1 MADHDDGGLAVAGDA
16 PLVARLQRLE
26 DLAEI
31 ERLFYDYRRHLDARD
46 LHAYSRLFCED
57 GEWTGRTGSAVGPDA
72 IEAML
77 EANLSPN
84 PPAPGA
90 TSWHIVSNP
99 VIDLD
104 GDRATASTTWT
115 LIRRSSGDAP
125 EVTLLGHYDDELA
138 RERGR
143 WRFKRRRAHIDI
155 PDQTLED

>member
-1 MADHDDGGLAVAGDA
+1 MADDA
-16 PLVARLQRLE
+16 SVLTRLQRLE
-26 DLAEI
+26 DLVEI

-72 IEAML
+72 IQAML

-90 TSWHIVSNP
+90 SSWHIVSNP

-104 GDRATASTTWT
+104 GDRATASTTWA
-115 LIRRSSGDAP
+115 LIRRDAGDAP
-125 EVTLLGHYDDELA
+125 AVVLLGHYDDVLE
-138 RERGR
+138 REDGR
-143 WRFKRRRAHIDI
+143 WRFKRRRASIDI
-155 PDQTLED
+155 PDHPV

>member
-1 MADHDDGGLAVAGDA
+1 MADDVL
-16 PLVARLQRLE
+16 ARLQRLE

-57 GEWTGRTGSAVGPDA
+57 GEWSGRTGSAVGPDA
-72 IEAML
+72 IQAML

-90 TSWHIVSNP
+90 TGWHIVSNP
-99 VIDLD
+99 LIDLD
-104 GDRATASTTWT
+104 GDRATASTTWAV
-115 LIRRSSGDAP
+115 IRRQPGDTPAM
-125 EVTLLGHYDDELA
+125 VLLGHYDDVLE

-143 WRFKRRRAHIDI
+143 WRFKRRQAHIDI
-155 PDQTLED
+155 PDNPV

>member
-1 MADHDDGGLAVAGDA
+1 MADGDSV
-16 PLVARLQRLE
+16 LARLGRLE

-31 ERLFYDYRRHLDARD
+31 QRLFYDYRRHLDARD

-84 PPAPGA
+84 PPAPQA

-99 VIDLD
+99 IIDLD

-115 LIRRSSGDAP
+115 VIRRGAGDVPA
-125 EVTLLGHYDDELA
+125 VVLLGHYDDVLA
-138 RERGR
+138 RENGR
-143 WRFKRRRAHIDI
+143 WRFKRRRAHMDI
-155 PDQTLED
+155 PDNPLA